1 MVFIV
6 NRMTFTDA
14 ERRLVATVDWRMI
27 RQD

>member
-1 MVFIV
+1 MTFIV

-14 ERRLVATVDWRMI
+14 QGRLVATVDWRMI